1 MAVVRLFVSLLSA
14 GHWGCLVSMQDDIR
28 RQTRGAVHG
37 VTGFR
42 CFFCQAR
49 LDGNYRE
56 NSVNMF
62 DECTNTFYNI
72 FYEDRVFLKYFA
84 DVLSECAFEQVRYFG
99 RSQGGFPVF
108 GGDDTL
114 REIRVI
120 VNETSVAVTSRKDK
134 DGDPAY
140 TLVNMDRDLPTKV
153 RLTFAGKLAPRNC
166 DVWTVPGQVYLDK
179 EKMI

>member
-1 MAVVRLFVSLLSA
+1 MS
-14 GHWGCLVSMQDDIR
+14 
-28 RQTRGAVHG
+28 
-37 VTGFR
+37 
-42 CFFCQAR
+42 
-49 LDGNYRE
+49 
-56 NSVNMF
+56 
-62 DECTNTFYNI
+62 
-72 FYEDRVFLKYFA
+72 YEDRVFLKYFA
-84 DVLSECAFEQVRYFG
+84 DVLSECTFEQVRYFG
-99 RSQGGFPVF
+99 RPQGGFPVF